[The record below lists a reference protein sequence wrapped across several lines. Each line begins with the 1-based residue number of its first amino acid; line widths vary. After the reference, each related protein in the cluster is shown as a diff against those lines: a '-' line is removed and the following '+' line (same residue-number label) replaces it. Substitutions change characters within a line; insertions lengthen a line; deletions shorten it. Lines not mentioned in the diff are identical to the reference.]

1 MIESLYCIMNDQAAQ
16 GDMGEA
22 VDNMN
27 KLLLHFVATFWPTNI
42 LNKYGH
48 GTLNQ
53 IHINLQSNSQ
63 TSQYYTKHIT
73 LINNK
78 LNLTSA
84 CRQPR

>member
-1 MIESLYCIMNDQAAQ
+1 MNDQAAQ

-53 IHINLQSNSQ
+53 IHINL
-63 TSQYYTKHIT
+63 
-73 LINNK
+73 
-78 LNLTSA
+78 
-84 CRQPR
+84 

>member
-1 MIESLYCIMNDQAAQ
+1 MIESLYCIMNNQAAQ

-53 IHINLQSNSQ
+53 IQINLQGNSQ
-63 TSQYYTKHIT
+63 TSQYYIKHIP
-73 LINNK
+73 LIINK
-78 LNLTSA
+78 QSLTSA